1 MVVLSRSFLEP
12 FAKDRVVASNVAVA
26 SAVSSPWPDSPIGL
40 LRDRV
45 SRFVG
50 LDTNTEP
57 QSERVFHEVVGS
69 IHLLCAAIAY
79 AEASGVSAAQI
90 RREVEPARSIH
101 ARSPLG
107 AHLQRWPRGY
117 MGDFEVI
124 ERLMSPCNTA
134 APGTIEY
141 WIEHYALHSAVAQQ
155 HRNKVSRQQEL
166 IEQVARASAGATVTA
181 AASASASSSASSSEA
196 ASRVLLIACGSAPD
210 LRRVSA
216 STWQSS
222 TFVLND
228 ADEDALAFC
237 SRRMADRLD
246 RITFVPG
253 SVFKRLARLREL
265 GPYDLVLAGGL
276 FDYLP
281 ERAAS
286 VLIRTVIERLLA
298 PGGRF
303 FFTNI
308 NAGNPFR
315 HWIEYLADWMLIERS
330 ETDIAR
336 LIQESAKDIPCDV
349 EIARDASNLSI
360 LATLQRQRQ

>member
-1 MVVLSRSFLEP
+1 MLAALS
-12 FAKDRVVASNVAVA
+12 
-26 SAVSSPWPDSPIGL
+26 SSDSPITL

-45 SRFVG
+45 SRFVR
-50 LDTNTEP
+50 LDSQADP
-57 QSERVFHEVVGS
+57 RSDRVFHEVVGA
-69 IHLLCAAIAY
+69 IHLLCGAIAY
-79 AEASGVSAAQI
+79 AEASGLSASQI
-90 RREVEPARSIH
+90 RHEVEPARSIH
-101 ARSPLG
+101 ARSPLA

-124 ERLMSPCNTA
+124 ERLMSPRNTA

-166 IEQVARASAGATVTA
+166 IEEVAVRDTPA
-181 AASASASSSASSSEA
+181 
-196 ASRVLLIACGSAPD
+196 RVLLIACGSAPD
-210 LRRVSA
+210 LRRISREA
-216 STWQSS
+216 WRQA

-228 ADEDALAFC
+228 ADDDALAFC
-237 SRRMADRLD
+237 ARGLSEHLD
-246 RITFVPG
+246 RVTFVSG
-253 SVFKRLARLREL
+253 SVFKRLTRLRDL

-286 VLIRTVIERLLA
+286 VLIRTVTERLLT

-308 NAGNPFR
+308 SAGNPFR

-330 ETDIAR
+330 ESQVAR
-336 LIQESAKDIPCDV
+336 LIQDAAKDSACDF
-349 EIARDASNLSI
+349 ELARDASNLSI
-360 LATLQRQRQ
+360 LATLRRQRQ

>member
-1 MVVLSRSFLEP
+1 M
-12 FAKDRVVASNVAVA
+12 
-26 SAVSSPWPDSPIGL
+26 

-45 SRFVG
+45 TRFVR
-50 LDTNTEP
+50 LESCAEP
-57 QSERVFHEVVGS
+57 QSERAFHEVVGG

-79 AEASGVSAAQI
+79 AEAHGVSADRI

-124 ERLMSPCNTA
+124 ERLMSPRNSAT
-134 APGTIEY
+134 PGTIEY

-166 IEQVARASAGATVTA
+166 IE
-181 AASASASSSASSSEA
+181 EA
-196 ASRVLLIACGSAPD
+196 AIAEKGARVLLIACGSAPD
-210 LRRVSA
+210 LRRISREAWRSA
-216 STWQSS
+216 

-228 ADEDALAFC
+228 ADEGALEFC
-237 SRRMADRLD
+237 ARGLAEHLD
-246 RITFVPG
+246 RVTFVSG
-253 SVFKRLARLREL
+253 SVFKRLTRLREL

-286 VLIRTVIERLLA
+286 VLIRTVTERLLA

-308 NAGNPFR
+308 SAGNPFR
-315 HWIEYLADWMLIERS
+315 HWIEYIADWMLIERS
-330 ETDIAR
+330 ESDVAR
-336 LIQESAKDIPCDV
+336 LIQESAKDVTCDF
-349 EIARDASNLSI
+349 ELARDASNLSI
-360 LATLQRQRQ
+360 LATLQRQ

>member
-1 MVVLSRSFLEP
+1 
-12 FAKDRVVASNVAVA
+12 VASDFAFA
-26 SAVSSPWPDSPIGL
+26 SAVSSPLPESPLSL
-40 LRDRV
+40 LRERV
-45 SRFVG
+45 SHFVDLESHASAHG
-50 LDTNTEP
+50 QRRAELL
-57 QSERVFHEVVGS
+57 FHEVVGA
-69 IHLLCAAIAY
+69 IHLLCGAIAY
-79 AEASGVSAAQI
+79 AEACGVSAEQI

-124 ERLMSPCNTA
+124 ERLMSPRNTA

-155 HRNKVSRQQEL
+155 HRNKVGRQQEL
-166 IEQVARASAGATVTA
+166 IEQAS
-181 AASASASSSASSSEA
+181 SASA
-196 ASRVLLIACGSAPD
+196 RILLIACGSAPD
-210 LRRVSA
+210 LRRVSPTVWRSA
-216 STWQSS
+216 

-237 SRRMADRLD
+237 SRGLADRLD

-253 SVFKRLARLREL
+253 SVFKRLSRLREL
-265 GPYDLVLAGGL
+265 GPFDLVLAGGL

-286 VLIRTVIERLLA
+286 VLIRNVTERLLV

-308 NAGNPFR
+308 SAGNPFR

-330 ETDIAR
+330 EADITR
-336 LIQESAKDIPCDV
+336 LIQESAKDISCD
-349 EIARDASNLSI
+349 IDLARDASNLSI
-360 LATLQRQRQ
+360 LATLRRQ